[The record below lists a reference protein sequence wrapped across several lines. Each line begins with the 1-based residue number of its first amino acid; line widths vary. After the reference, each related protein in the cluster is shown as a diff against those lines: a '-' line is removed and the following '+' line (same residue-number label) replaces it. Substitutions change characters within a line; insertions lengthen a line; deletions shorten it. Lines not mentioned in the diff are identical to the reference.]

1 MNDTVFALATAP
13 GRAAV
18 AVIRVSGPR
27 ARAALAALTGGATKA
42 RRASLRTLRDAE
54 GGVIDHAVI
63 LLFPAPASY
72 TGEDCVELQVHGS
85 AGVIDQLTDVLL
97 AQGLRLAEPGE
108 FTRRAFENGKLDL
121 DQAEAVA
128 DLVEAETAVQA
139 RQALGQLEGRLGV
152 RYQIWRE
159 RLIEALARL
168 EAAVDFPDEEVPAD
182 VAEQARDALEALA
195 SALDL
200 ALADEPRG
208 RRVREGY
215 RIAVIGAPNS
225 GKSSLI
231 NALTGRDLAIVTEI
245 PGATRDVIEAPM
257 VLDGYKVVLADT
269 AGLRPTHEPI
279 EVEGVRRARAWAVG
293 ADLRLWVVDRAAK
306 DGVWREALGSIREGD
321 VCILNKADLPAGAD
335 GAAARMA
342 AEGQGLQILTTS
354 VLAGGDGGVK
364 GLLTARVER
373 DLAGSD
379 FPAATRARHET
390 LLRAARDHLYQAL
403 ARLDTPELAAEDARL
418 AARALA
424 RISGRVDAEAVLG
437 RVFATFCI
445 GK

>member
-1 MNDTVFALATAP
+1 MSDTVFALATAP

-18 AVIRVSGPR
+18 AVMRISGPR
-27 ARAALAALTGGATKA
+27 ARAALAALTGGTTKA

-72 TGEDCVELQVHGS
+72 TGEDCVELHVHGS
-85 AGVIDQLTDVLL
+85 VGVIDQLTDVLL
-97 AQGLRLAEPGE
+97 AEGLRLAEPGE

-139 RQALGQLEGRLGV
+139 RQALGQLEGRLGA
-152 RYQIWRE
+152 RYQTWRE

-182 VAEQARDALEALA
+182 VADQARDALEALA
-195 SALDL
+195 ADLDL

-215 RIAVIGAPNS
+215 QVAVIGAPNS

-231 NALTGRDLAIVTEI
+231 NALTGRDLAIVTQI
-245 PGATRDVIEAPM
+245 PGATRDIIEAPL

-269 AGLRPTHEPI
+269 AGLRPTDEPI
-279 EVEGVRRARAWAVG
+279 EVEGVRRARAWAGG
-293 ADLRLWVVDRAAK
+293 ADLRLWVVDQAATE
-306 DGVWREALGSIREGD
+306 GAWREALVSVRVGD
-321 VCILNKADLPAGAD
+321 ICILNKADLQAGAD
-335 GAAARMA
+335 GAAARLA
-342 AEGQGLQILTTS
+342 AEALGLHTLAMS
-354 VLAGGDGGVK
+354 VLQDGAGDLRE
-364 GLLTARVER
+364 LLAARVRR

-379 FPAATRARHET
+379 FPAATRARHED
-390 LLRAARDHLYQAL
+390 LLRDARDHLNQAL
-403 ARLDTPELAAEDARL
+403 SGLDSPELAAEDVRL

-424 RISGRVDAEAVLG
+424 RVSGRVDAEAVLE

>member
-18 AVIRVSGPR
+18 AVMRISGPR
-27 ARAALAALTGGATKA
+27 ARAVLAALTGGTTRA
-42 RRASLRTLRDAE
+42 RRASLRTLRDE
-54 GGVIDHAVI
+54 RGGLIDRAVV

-72 TGEDCVELQVHGS
+72 TGEDCLELHVHGS
-85 AGVIDQLTDVLL
+85 VGVIDQLTDVLL
-97 AQGLRLAEPGE
+97 ALGLRLAEPGE

-139 RQALGQLEGRLGV
+139 RQALGQLEGRLGA
-152 RYQIWRE
+152 RYQAWRE
-159 RLIEALARL
+159 RLIDALARL

-182 VAEQARDALEALA
+182 VAGQARDALEALA
-195 SALDL
+195 FDLDL

-225 GKSSLI
+225 GKSSII
-231 NALTGRDLAIVTEI
+231 NALTGQDLAIVTET
-245 PGATRDVIEAPM
+245 PGTTRDIIEAPLI
-257 VLDGYKVVLADT
+257 VDGYKVVLADT
-269 AGLRPTHEPI
+269 AGLRRADEPI
-279 EVEGVRRARAWAVG
+279 EVEGVRRARAWAQG
-293 ADLRLWVVDRAAK
+293 ADLRLWVVDQAASE
-306 DGVWREALGSIREGD
+306 GAWRQAAGSAREGD
-321 VCILNKADLPAGAD
+321 ICILNKADLPAAAD
-335 GAAARMA
+335 GAAARTA
-342 AEGQGLQILTTS
+342 AEVQGLHTLAMS
-354 VLAGGDGGVK
+354 VLRDGAGGVTE
-364 GLLTARVER
+364 LLATRVR
-373 DLAGSD
+373 QDLAGSD

-390 LLRAARDHLYQAL
+390 LLRDAQDHLNRAL
-403 ARLDTPELAAEDARL
+403 SGLEAPELAAEDARL

-424 RISGRVDAEAVLG
+424 RISGRVDAEAVLE
-437 RVFATFCI
+437 RIFATFCI